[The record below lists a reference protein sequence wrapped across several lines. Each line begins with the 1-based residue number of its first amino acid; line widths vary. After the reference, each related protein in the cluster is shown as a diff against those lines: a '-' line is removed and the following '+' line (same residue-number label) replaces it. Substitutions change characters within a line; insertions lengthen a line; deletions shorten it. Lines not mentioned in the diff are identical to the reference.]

1 MKKIE
6 DYFTIDLY
14 VDDKFIVTS
23 KPFTTTSGLISVC
36 KDIANTLVTFKEKE
50 CEVLLYRNKEY
61 EDSHDF
67 YNQHN
72 YFRNFCEVITAI
84 YYHCDF
90 DLYIN
95 N

>member
-14 VDDKFIVTS
+14 VNDKFIVTT
-23 KPFTTTSGLISVC
+23 KPFTTTCGLISVC
-36 KDIANTLVTFKEKE
+36 RDIANTLDTLQGKD
-50 CEVLLYRNKEY
+50 CEVWLYRNKEY
-61 EDSHDF
+61 EDSHCF
-67 YNQHN
+67 YNQYN
-72 YFRNFCEVITAI
+72 YFRNFCEVISGV